1 MRFFFKLLITLVVLA
16 VLLPFTIL
24 KGKDGRPLMSLDRLK
39 APDLSIPEL
48 PKAATGRREDLIYRW
63 VDDSGIVHF
72 TNTPPPAGVAYT
84 VKGYDPDANLI
95 QSVRPTAPTEPEP
108 VRPVQAPSE
117 KQPASLKDIGNP
129 YSIEKV
135 EKLMEDA
142 KNIQHVL
149 EDRAKR
155 QDQLISGQ

>member
-1 MRFFFKLLITLVVLA
+1 MRFFIKLLITLVVLA

-39 APDLSIPEL
+39 APELSVPKL
-48 PKAATGRREDLIYRW
+48 PVPGNRKRQDLIYRW

-84 VKGYDPDANLI
+84 VKGYDPDTNLI
-95 QSVRPTAPTEPEP
+95 QSVRPTAATEPEP
-108 VRPVQAPSE
+108 VQPVQSKSE
-117 KQPASLKDIGNP
+117 KQPSSLKDIGNP

-135 EKLMEDA
+135 EKLMDDA
-142 KNIQHVL
+142 KNVQHLL

-155 QDQLISGQ
+155 QEQLISGQ